1 MAGESTSGRAGGPD
15 LPPELAEWLDHRASD
30 LGVNRAELVV
40 QVLAAY
46 RSVAD
51 ETDSLAAPAVPDLD
65 ERLAEFRTEL
75 DGDLN
80 DIRRRI
86 VQVKREA
93 DQKAPAD
100 HTHEAVE
107 DRLAAVEEEV
117 SSLADRLD
125 SVDVAEELDT
135 HEERLDATE
144 EKLTR
149 VASAVVALRR
159 ERTTTGEDRLA
170 DIKRQASRLG
180 VETATCH
187 SCGETVSIALLPE
200 GSCPHC
206 EAAFGDVTPP
216 GGGLFSKARL
226 TERQD
231 DA

>member
-1 MAGESTSGRAGGPD
+1 MAGESTGGRPGGPD
-15 LPPELAEWLDHRASD
+15 LPPELAEWLDHRATD
-30 LGVNRAELVV
+30 LGVDRAELVV
-40 QVLAAY
+40 QVLSAY

-65 ERLAEFRTEL
+65 ERLAEFRTDL

-80 DIRRRI
+80 DIRRRL

-100 HTHEAVE
+100 HTHDAIE

-117 SSLADRLD
+117 SSLAEKLDR
-125 SVDVAEELDT
+125 VDVTDELRV
-135 HEERLDATE
+135 HEERLDAAE

-149 VASAVVALRR
+149 IASTVVAIRR

-170 DIKRQASRLG
+170 NIKRRASRLG

-187 SCGETVSIALLPE
+187 ACGETVSIALLPE
-200 GSCPHC
+200 GSCPYC
-206 EAAFGDVTPP
+206 EAPFGDVTPP